1 MKLKKFGE
9 MEPKEKKA
17 KKNVFGALFSKI
29 KKVDS
34 EAEEVIAQA
43 EADEVEEAEEIAE
56 EVVETLTEEATDA
69 VEEVAEEAEESEE
82 SEAPVKLS
90 RGKAVAAKIKSNKF
104 AMAIAT
110 KLMKKKNTESAE
122 GADKEEAPVKMK
134 KQSLLFSIRNKIFVC
149 FLVPIAFMIVV
160 GIAAYQKS
168 SEGMQ
173 DKFQESTEQT
183 MKMLGEYIQMSNS
196 FVGTEALKYSMDAE
210 LNSWALGMLDDDM
223 NAMADIVKLTKT
235 NITSS
240 KKSNDF
246 ISNIHIIPN
255 AEKKIMTTRAGQ
267 TGTNDPQGFLEEYL
281 ADVPMD
287 GKKLVRWIDS
297 HNVLDT
303 NLELSRDD
311 YIMSYQLLS
320 NNKQY
325 CVIVDISADYYKTFF
340 EEIDLGEGSILG
352 LVTPSGREL
361 LHESIEEGDK
371 SAIVEGEPVFY
382 GRDFYTAI
390 FPAETEAEEDKKDK
404 DEEAEE
410 VLFGSAEVKYNGKDY
425 IFIYNRLEDN
435 NSTVCA
441 LVPMK
446 VVTGQAEAIKT
457 LTVGLVVAAII
468 IAGLIGVWI
477 ASGIQRNMKRIAK
490 RFGEV
495 ANGDL
500 TVTVTAKGRDEFVG
514 LAQSA
519 TNMIYNNKK
528 LVAKVNDSTNDLAA
542 SASEVKSASE
552 IISGYSED
560 ITRAIGGINEGMERQ
575 SRYALACVEK
585 TDALS
590 QDIKEVSDT
599 VEKVEVL
606 VSNTESMIENGMT
619 MIQQLGESAE
629 ETTAITAQVGDSVA
643 ALKKETSIINQ
654 FVEMITDISEQ
665 TNLLS
670 LNASIEAARAGDAG
684 RGFAVVAEEIRKL
697 ADSSAKAAGN
707 IQDNVKNITKQT
719 ESTMADAK
727 RAEEKVAAQSVVV
740 EKVVSI
746 FQDMNTQMEELV
758 GGLDAIVESTGKA
771 DAERKETLES
781 VKNISDI
788 IEESAGSVRDVN
800 GVTEKLLQNVD
811 NLNKVS
817 DILNVNMTDLKAE
830 ISAFKTE

>member
-1 MKLKKFGE
+1 MKLKKFSE
-9 MEPKEKKA
+9 MEPKEKEE
-17 KKNVFGALFSKI
+17 
-29 KKVDS
+29 KKVKVKKEKADRTNPFNAILS
-34 EAEEVIAQA
+34 KVKSKKADKGLEGDVAEM
-43 EADEVEEAEEIAE
+43 
-56 EVVETLTEEATDA
+56 TEEAA
-69 VEEVAEEAEESEE
+69 VDTQAVAEDVAKPTE
-82 SEAPVKLS
+82 KLS
-90 RGKAVAAKIKSNKF
+90 KGKALAAKIKSNKV

-110 KLMKKKNTESAE
+110 KLMKKKGAE
-122 GADKEEAPVKMK
+122 GADNEEGPVKMK
-134 KQSLLFSIRNKIFVC
+134 KQSMLFSIRNKIFVC
-149 FLVPIAFMIVV
+149 FLVPIVFMIIV

-168 SEGMQ
+168 SSGMQ

-183 MKMLGEYIQMSNS
+183 MKMLGEYIGMSNS
-196 FVGTEALKYSMDAE
+196 FVATEALKYSMDAE
-210 LNSWALGMLDDDM
+210 LNNWALGMLDDDM
-223 NAMADIVKLTKT
+223 NAMANIVKLTKT

-240 KKSNDF
+240 MKSNDF
-246 ISNIHIIPN
+246 INNIHVIPN
-255 AEKKIMTTRAGQ
+255 AEKKVMTTRAGQ
-267 TGTNDPQGFLEEYL
+267 TGTNDPQGFLQDYL

-287 GKKLVRWIDS
+287 GKKLVRWIDN

-303 NLELSRDD
+303 NLGLTQDD

-325 CVIVDISADYYKTFF
+325 VVIVDISSEYYQSFF
-340 EEIDLGEGSILG
+340 EGIDLGEGSILG
-352 LVTPSGREL
+352 LVTPNGREL
-361 LHESIEEGDK
+361 LYEAIEEGDK

-390 FPAETEAEEDKKDK
+390 LPKETEGEEDKKDK

-410 VLFGSAEVKYNGKDY
+410 AVLFGSAEVKYNGKDY
-425 IFIYNRLEDN
+425 IFIYNHLEDN

-457 LTVGLVVAAII
+457 LTIGLVLAAIV
-468 IAGLIGVWI
+468 IAGVIGVWI
-477 ASGIQRNMKRIAK
+477 AAGIQGNMKRIAK

-606 VSNTESMIENGMT
+606 VSNTENMIENGMT
-619 MIQQLGESAE
+619 MIQQLGESAQ
-629 ETTAITAQVGDSVA
+629 ETTEITSQVGDSVE

-670 LNASIEAARAGDAG
+670 LNASIEAARAGEAG

-719 ESTMADAK
+719 ESTMAEAK

-740 EKVVSI
+740 EKVVAI

-771 DAERKETLES
+771 DAERKEAVAS

-788 IEESAGSVRDVN
+788 IEESAVSVRDVN

-817 DILNVNMTDLKAE
+817 DTLNVNMEDLKAE

>member
-1 MKLKKFGE
+1 
-9 MEPKEKKA
+9 
-17 KKNVFGALFSKI
+17 
-29 KKVDS
+29 
-34 EAEEVIAQA
+34 
-43 EADEVEEAEEIAE
+43 
-56 EVVETLTEEATDA
+56 
-69 VEEVAEEAEESEE
+69 
-82 SEAPVKLS
+82 
-90 RGKAVAAKIKSNKF
+90 
-104 AMAIAT
+104 
-110 KLMKKKNTESAE
+110 
-122 GADKEEAPVKMK
+122 
-134 KQSLLFSIRNKIFVC
+134 
-149 FLVPIAFMIVV
+149 
-160 GIAAYQKS
+160 
-168 SEGMQ
+168 
-173 DKFQESTEQT
+173 
-183 MKMLGEYIQMSNS
+183 
-196 FVGTEALKYSMDAE
+196 
-210 LNSWALGMLDDDM
+210 
-223 NAMADIVKLTKT
+223 
-235 NITSS
+235 
-240 KKSNDF
+240 
-246 ISNIHIIPN
+246 
-255 AEKKIMTTRAGQ
+255 
-267 TGTNDPQGFLEEYL
+267 
-281 ADVPMD
+281 
-287 GKKLVRWIDS
+287 
-297 HNVLDT
+297 
-303 NLELSRDD
+303 
-311 YIMSYQLLS
+311 
-320 NNKQY
+320 
-325 CVIVDISADYYKTFF
+325 
-340 EEIDLGEGSILG
+340 
-352 LVTPSGREL
+352 
-361 LHESIEEGDK
+361 
-371 SAIVEGEPVFY
+371 
-382 GRDFYTAI
+382 
-390 FPAETEAEEDKKDK
+390 
-404 DEEAEE
+404 
-410 VLFGSAEVKYNGKDY
+410 
-425 IFIYNRLEDN
+425 LEDN

-457 LTVGLVVAAII
+457 LTIGLVLAAII
-468 IAGLIGVWI
+468 IAGVIGVGI

-606 VSNTESMIENGMT
+606 VSNTENMIENGMT
-619 MIQQLGESAE
+619 MIQQLGESAQ
-629 ETTAITAQVGDSVA
+629 ETTEITSQVGDSVE

-670 LNASIEAARAGDAG
+670 LNASIEAARAGEAG

-719 ESTMADAK
+719 ESTMAEAK

-740 EKVVSI
+740 EKVVAI

-771 DAERKETLES
+771 DAERKEAVAS

-788 IEESAGSVRDVN
+788 IEESAVSVRDVN

-817 DILNVNMTDLKAE
+817 DTLNVNMEDLKAE

>member
-1 MKLKKFGE
+1 MKLKKFSE
-9 MEPKEKKA
+9 MEPKEKKVKV
-17 KKNVFGALFSKI
+17 KKEKADKTNPFGSMLSKVKQ
-29 KKVDS
+29 KK
-34 EAEEVIAQA
+34 AGKGEVIA
-43 EADEVEEAEEIAE
+43 ETTNE
-56 EVVETLTEEATDA
+56 EVVDAQA
-69 VEEVAEEAEESEE
+69 VEETVSQPSE
-82 SEAPVKLS
+82 KLS
-90 RGKAVAAKIKSNKF
+90 KGKALAAKIKSNKF

-110 KLMKKKNTESAE
+110 KLMKKK
-122 GADKEEAPVKMK
+122 GAGETDNGDKPVMQK
-134 KQSLLFSIRNKIFVC
+134 KQSMLFSIRNKIFVC
-149 FLVPIAFMIVV
+149 FLVPIVFMIIV
-160 GIAAYQKS
+160 GVAAYQKS
-168 SEGMQ
+168 STGMQ

-183 MKMLGEYIQMSNS
+183 MKMLGEYIQMSNA
-196 FVGTEALKYSMDAE
+196 FVETEALKYSMDAE
-210 LNSWALGMLDDDM
+210 LNNWALGMLDDDM
-223 NAMADIVKLTKT
+223 NAMANIVKLTKT

-240 KKSNDF
+240 QKSNDF

-255 AEKKIMTTRAGQ
+255 AEKKVMSTRPLPAGE
-267 TGTNDPQGFLEEYL
+267 TDPQGFLEDYL
-281 ADVPMD
+281 ADVPAE
-287 GKKLVRWIDS
+287 GKKLQKWID
-297 HNVLDT
+297 HHDVLDA
-303 NLELSRDD
+303 NFGLSQDD
-311 YIMSYQLLS
+311 YIMSYQLKS

-325 CVIVDISADYYKTFF
+325 CVIVDISAEYYESFF
-340 EEIDLGEGSILG
+340 EGIDLGEGSILG
-352 LVTPSGREL
+352 LVTENGREL
-361 LHESIEEGDK
+361 LHEAIEEGDK

-382 GRDFYTAI
+382 GRDFYNAI
-390 FPAETEAEEDKKDK
+390 LPATMDGEEEEKGK

-410 VLFGSAEVKYNGKDY
+410 ELFGSTEVKYNGKNY
-425 IFIYNRLEDN
+425 IFIYNRLEAN
-435 NSTVCA
+435 RATVCA

-457 LTVGLVVAAII
+457 LTVGLVLAAIV
-468 IAGLIGVWI
+468 IAGVIGVWI
-477 ASGIQRNMKRIAK
+477 AAGIQGNMKRIAK

-495 ANGDL
+495 AKGDL

-528 LVAKVNDSTNDLAA
+528 LVAKVNNSTSDLEVSANEVKAA
-542 SASEVKSASE
+542 SD

-575 SRYALACVEK
+575 SRYAVACVEK

-590 QDIKEVSDT
+590 QDIKEVSNT

-606 VSNTESMIENGMT
+606 VSNTENMIESGMT
-619 MIQQLGESAE
+619 MIQQLGESAQ
-629 ETTAITAQVGDSVA
+629 ETTAITSQVGESVE
-643 ALKKETSIINQ
+643 ALKTETSIINQ

-670 LNASIEAARAGDAG
+670 LNASIEAARAGEAG

-707 IQDNVKNITKQT
+707 IQDNVANITKQT

-727 RAEEKVAAQSVVV
+727 RAEEKVAAQSAVV

-746 FQDMNTQMEELV
+746 FQDMNAQMEELV

-771 DAERKETLES
+771 DAERKEAVES
-781 VKNISDI
+781 VKNISNI

-817 DILNVNMTDLKAE
+817 DTLSVNMEDLKAE

>member
-9 MEPKEKKA
+9 TEPKE
-17 KKNVFGALFSKI
+17 NIEL
-29 KKVDS
+29 
-34 EAEEVIAQA
+34 EEMAEV
-43 EADEVEEAEEIAE
+43 
-56 EVVETLTEEATDA
+56 T
-69 VEEVAEEAEESEE
+69 EEVAAEEAVAEAVSEE
-82 SEAPVKLS
+82 TETDGEEQPVEKVSKAKLL
-90 RGKAVAAKIKSNKF
+90 AAKIKSNKF

-110 KLMKKKNTESAE
+110 KLMKKKGAE
-122 GADKEEAPVKMK
+122 GATDEEAPVKMK
-134 KQSLLFSIRNKIFVC
+134 KQSILFSIRNKIFIC

-196 FVGTEALKYSMDAE
+196 FVETEALKYSMDAQ

-223 NAMADIVKLTKT
+223 NATADIVKLTKT

-255 AEKKIMTTRAGQ
+255 AEKKVMTTRAGQ

-297 HNVLDT
+297 HDVLDT
-303 NLELSRDD
+303 NLELSQDD
-311 YIMSYQLLS
+311 YIMSYQLQS

-325 CVIVDISADYYKTFF
+325 CVIVDISAEYYETFF
-340 EEIDLGEGSILG
+340 EGIDLGKGSILG
-352 LVTPSGREL
+352 LVTANGREL

-371 SAIVEGEPVFY
+371 SAIVEGEPVFF

-390 FPAETEAEEDKKDK
+390 LPAQTEEEADKKDK
-404 DEEAEE
+404 EEEEAI
-410 VLFGSAEVKYNGKDY
+410 LHGSAEVKYNGKDY

-446 VVTGQAEAIKT
+446 VVTGQAESIKT

-468 IAGLIGVWI
+468 IAGLIGVGI

-560 ITRAIGGINEGMERQ
+560 ITRAISGINEGMERQ
-575 SRYALACVEK
+575 SKYALACVEK

-606 VSNTESMIENGMT
+606 VSNTENMIENGMT

-629 ETTAITAQVGDSVA
+629 ETTAITAQVGDSVE

-746 FQDMNTQMEELV
+746 FQEMNAQMEELV

-817 DILNVNMTDLKAE
+817 DILNINMTDLKAE

>member
-1 MKLKKFGE
+1 MKLKKFSE
-9 MEPKEKKA
+9 MEPKEKKE
-17 KKNVFGALFSKI
+17 
-29 KKVDS
+29 KKVKVKKEKADRTNPFNAILS
-34 EAEEVIAQA
+34 KVKSKKEDKGLEGDAAEM
-43 EADEVEEAEEIAE
+43 
-56 EVVETLTEEATDA
+56 TEEAVADTQA
-69 VEEVAEEAEESEE
+69 VAEDVAQPAE
-82 SEAPVKLS
+82 KLS
-90 RGKAVAAKIKSNKF
+90 KGKALAAKIKSNKV

-110 KLMKKKNTESAE
+110 KLMKKKGAE
-122 GADKEEAPVKMK
+122 GADNEEGPVKMK
-134 KQSLLFSIRNKIFVC
+134 KQSMLFSIRNKIFVC
-149 FLVPIAFMIVV
+149 FLVPIAFMIIV

-168 SEGMQ
+168 SSGMQ

-183 MKMLGEYIQMSNS
+183 MKMLGEYIGMSNS
-196 FVGTEALKYSMDAE
+196 FVATEALKYSMDAE
-210 LNSWALGMLDDDM
+210 LNNWALGMLDDDM
-223 NAMADIVKLTKT
+223 NAAANIVKLTKT

-240 KKSNDF
+240 QKSNDF
-246 ISNIHIIPN
+246 ISAIHVIPN
-255 AEKKIMTTRAGQ
+255 SDRKVMSTRPLQAGE
-267 TGTNDPQGFLEEYL
+267 TDGPGFLQDYL

-287 GKKLVRWIDS
+287 GKKLVRWIDN

-303 NLELSRDD
+303 NLGLTQDD

-325 CVIVDISADYYKTFF
+325 VVIVDISSEYYQSFF
-340 EEIDLGEGSILG
+340 EGIDLGEGSIVG
-352 LVTPSGREL
+352 LVTPNGREL
-361 LHESIEEGDK
+361 LYEAIEEGDK
-371 SAIVEGEPVFY
+371 SAIVEGEPVFF

-390 FPAETEAEEDKKDK
+390 LPTEAEGEEEDKKDK
-404 DEEAEE
+404 DEEAEEE

-425 IFIYNRLEDN
+425 IFIYNHLEDN

-457 LTVGLVVAAII
+457 LTIGLVLAAIV
-468 IAGLIGVWI
+468 IAGVIGVGI

-590 QDIKEVSDT
+590 QDIKEVSNT

-619 MIQQLGESAE
+619 MIQQLGESAQ
-629 ETTAITAQVGDSVA
+629 ETTEITAQVGDSVE

-670 LNASIEAARAGDAG
+670 LNASIEAARAGEAG

-727 RAEEKVAAQSVVV
+727 RAEEKVTAQSVVV

-746 FQDMNTQMEELV
+746 FQDMNAQMEELV
-758 GGLDAIVESTGKA
+758 GGLNAIVESTGKA
-771 DAERKETLES
+771 DAERKEAVAS